1 MVQKIIEN
9 VERRFAWWKKLEV
22 SKRGS
27 LWQEN
32 TSSSIPIY
40 FMSSFMMH
48 THETKKLEIL
58 QKHFLWGIGDTKN
71 SHLVN

>member
-1 MVQKIIEN
+1 MWREGLHDGRSYKCPKEGGQ
-9 VERRFAWWKKLEV
+9 
-22 SKRGS
+22 

-58 QKHFLWGIGDTKN
+58 QKHFLWGIGDTQKLPN
-71 SHLVN
+71 TVVKVEV